1 MERIL
6 ARTLTHTE
14 KHCEVA
20 RNRVAGGAYLSFDVA
35 NSFHF
40 GALQSAPLEHFSAPF
55 WHRIQNTQSLTHICS
70 AGDPRSR
77 ETPPQN
83 FRMNRRQI
91 LMLYAACTGCLIMQ
105 MSQLEMR
112 SRLPTSSIYKLCK
125 KREPEF
131 TYPCHTTPLTYPHLS
146 HLKHRALTVWLLCKH
161 GFML

>member
-77 ETPPQN
+77 ETPSPELPNESQADSHAVCC
-83 FRMNRRQI
+83 MHW
-91 LMLYAACTGCLIMQ
+91 LPYYANV
-105 MSQLEMR
+105 
-112 SRLPTSSIYKLCK
+112 PT
-125 KREPEF
+125 RDA
-131 TYPCHTTPLTYPHLS
+131 LS
-146 HLKHRALTVWLLCKH
+146 PANVIDL
-161 GFML
+161 

>member
-55 WHRIQNTQSLTHICS
+55 
-70 AGDPRSR
+70 
-77 ETPPQN
+77 
-83 FRMNRRQI
+83 
-91 LMLYAACTGCLIMQ
+91 
-105 MSQLEMR
+105 
-112 SRLPTSSIYKLCK
+112 
-125 KREPEF
+125 
-131 TYPCHTTPLTYPHLS
+131 
-146 HLKHRALTVWLLCKH
+146 
-161 GFML
+161 